1 MSDIHLEKRK
11 VEEVDMVKSR
21 EVETKNEIEKNS
33 EARVFIRNKKR
44 RMVSLKK
51 IKRKMGRKKN
61 QNNTERIEK
70 ERQDEKLHL
79 L

>member
-21 EVETKNEIEKNS
+21 EVETKNEVEENS
-33 EARVFIRNKKR
+33 ETQVCIRRRKR

-51 IKRKMGRKKN
+51 IKKKMDRKKKS
-61 QNNTERIEK
+61 E
-70 ERQDEKLHL
+70 
-79 L
+79 